1 MKKTANLW
9 RRMLVGIALMLT
21 MCLALVGCGGGG
33 GSAESK
39 LIGYWELSGGT
50 LEGEELDDELI
61 QMMKDWDAHMII
73 HFAEDGKCEVDM
85 FGDVCDATWDAKA
98 KTMDW
103 EGETVEFKLDGD
115 TLSINDG
122 SNHIE
127 FKKGDSTDL
136 ASFIETDRSNMT
148 RSGTDS
154 TTDPDV
160 EPAMIPLDPVQTIAD
175 DEWITATVDAKY
187 ADEYGYVG
195 LVISVRNNSNEN
207 VTLYSP
213 SDMNYVDGV
222 EHEAWF
228 SCSLTPGET
237 KTTELSYDG
246 ITSVDQLVN
255 ITLNLGLYYTESYD
269 DICSY
274 STVVM

>member
-1 MKKTANLW
+1 
-9 RRMLVGIALMLT
+9 MLVGIALMLT

-39 LIGYWELSGGT
+39 LVGYWELSGGT
-50 LEGEELDDELI
+50 LEGEELDDEFI

-85 FGDVCDATWDAKA
+85 FGDVYDATWDAKA
-98 KTMDW
+98 KTMEW

-115 TLSINDG
+115 TLSIVDG
-122 SNHIE
+122 SDHIK

-136 ASFIETDRSNMT
+136 ASIIETDRSNMT

-154 TTDPDV
+154 TTDSDV

-213 SDMNYVDGV
+213 TGMNYVDDV

-228 SCSLTPGET
+228 SCSLAPGET

>member
-50 LEGEELDDELI
+50 LEGEELDDEFI

-103 EGETVEFKLDGD
+103 EGGRPSSSSL
-115 TLSINDG
+115 
-122 SNHIE
+122 
-127 FKKGDSTDL
+127 
-136 ASFIETDRSNMT
+136 
-148 RSGTDS
+148 
-154 TTDPDV
+154 
-160 EPAMIPLDPVQTIAD
+160 
-175 DEWITATVDAKY
+175 TAT
-187 ADEYGYVG
+187 
-195 LVISVRNNSNEN
+195 
-207 VTLYSP
+207 P
-213 SDMNYVDGV
+213 
-222 EHEAWF
+222 
-228 SCSLTPGET
+228 
-237 KTTELSYDG
+237 
-246 ITSVDQLVN
+246 
-255 ITLNLGLYYTESYD
+255 
-269 DICSY
+269 
-274 STVVM
+274 

>member
-50 LEGEELDDELI
+50 LEGEDLDDEFI

-85 FGDVCDATWDAKA
+85 FGDVYDATWDAKA
-98 KTMDW
+98 KTMEW

-115 TLSINDG
+115 ALSINDG
-122 SNHIE
+122 SDHIE
-127 FKKGDSTDL
+127 FKKGNSTDL
-136 ASFIETDRSNMT
+136 ASIIETDRSNMT

-154 TTDPDV
+154 TTSSDV
-160 EPAMIPLDPVQTIAD
+160 EPAMTPSIPSRPSLMTSGSPPRSTRSTLTS
-175 DEWITATVDAKY
+175 TAT
-187 ADEYGYVG
+187 
-195 LVISVRNNSNEN
+195 LVLSF
-207 VTLYSP
+207 P
-213 SDMNYVDGV
+213 SGT
-222 EHEAWF
+222 
-228 SCSLTPGET
+228 TPT
-237 KTTELSYDG
+237 R
-246 ITSVDQLVN
+246 TSRS
-255 ITLNLGLYYTESYD
+255 IRPPA
-269 DICSY
+269 
-274 STVVM
+274 

>member
-50 LEGEELDDELI
+50 LEGEDLDDEFI

-98 KTMDW
+98 KTMEW

-127 FKKGDSTDL
+127 FKKGNSTDL
-136 ASFIETDRSNMT
+136 ASIIETDRSNMT

-154 TTDPDV
+154 TTNSDV
-160 EPAMIPLDPVQTIAD
+160 EPAMIPLDPVRHGRR
-175 DEWITATVDAKY
+175 E
-187 ADEYGYVG
+187 
-195 LVISVRNNSNEN
+195 VR
-207 VTLYSP
+207 
-213 SDMNYVDGV
+213 
-222 EHEAWF
+222 
-228 SCSLTPGET
+228 
-237 KTTELSYDG
+237 
-246 ITSVDQLVN
+246 
-255 ITLNLGLYYTESYD
+255 
-269 DICSY
+269 
-274 STVVM
+274 